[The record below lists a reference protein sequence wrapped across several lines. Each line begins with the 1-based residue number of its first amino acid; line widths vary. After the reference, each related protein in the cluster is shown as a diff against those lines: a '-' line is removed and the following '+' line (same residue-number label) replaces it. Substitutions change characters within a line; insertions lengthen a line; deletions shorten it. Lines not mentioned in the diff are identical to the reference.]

1 MTIDMSI
8 SIGHIITII
17 SFLIGVITWGST
29 IRASVTG
36 LDNRMQEVE
45 AEIKKLTEIYI
56 ATNNMNY
63 KLGDFERRITALE
76 TRLAS
81 IEARAAFGLVKSS

>member
-8 SIGHIITII
+8 NIGHIITII
-17 SFLIGVITWGST
+17 TLLIGVITWGST

-36 LDNRMQEVE
+36 LDVRMQEIE
-45 AEIKKLTEIYI
+45 TEIKKFTEVYI

-76 TRLAS
+76 N
-81 IEARAAFGLVKSS
+81 RAAFGIVKTQ

>member
-1 MTIDMSI
+1 MSI

-29 IRASVTG
+29 IRTSVTG

-81 IEARAAFGLVKSS
+81 VEARAAFGLVKSS